1 MHAGDC
7 SPTEDGDTEFNTKD
21 KCILT
26 SSPLGPA
33 LYVPLVGWLPFE
45 TFESIHI
52 WVCPRLYAAWFCYR
66 AQS

>member
-33 LYVPLVGWLPFE
+33 LYVPLVGWLPFGPL
-45 TFESIHI
+45 IGA
-52 WVCPRLYAAWFCYR
+52 V
-66 AQS
+66 